1 MYMVYLGEEGLGCT
15 FFFFLGRLGVT
26 TANSVGELWSMY
38 CHTPVCHHGDDLS

>member
-1 MYMVYLGEEGLGCT
+1 MYMVCLGEEGLGCT
-15 FFFFLGRLGVT
+15 FFFLGRLGVT